1 MLVNDLHP
9 LVQTIPD
16 SCRACYT
23 CVREC
28 PAKAIRISSGQA
40 EVLVER
46 CIGCGNCFR
55 VCSQSA
61 KQVYNSIGEVRE
73 LLNSDASVAAILAP
87 SFPAVF
93 DETGYRRV
101 VGMLR
106 VLGFKTVH
114 EVAFGADLVA
124 RRYRQLMTDYPKRRF
139 IATTCPALVEYV
151 QRFHPALAGYLAPV
165 VSPMLA
171 TARVLRSM
179 HGQALRIVFVGP
191 CIAKKA
197 EQDPDRP
204 HEINGVLTFIELQ
217 QMLDAEGIS
226 PESVIRSEFDDPPA
240 SQGALFPIS
249 RGLLQAAD
257 ISEDLMA
264 GEVVSAD
271 GRRDFAEAIK
281 ELESGALDARLLE
294 VLCCDGCIMGPGIQ
308 NDLPLF
314 HRRSLV
320 SRYVRRRYAEIG
332 NDSPEKWADRFA
344 GLDLSRRFPAREY
357 PMKRPT
363 EEEILDILRRMGK
376 SGPTDEL
383 NCGAC
388 GYETCRDHAEAVWLD
403 LAESEMCL
411 PYTIEQ
417 LRRTLAELDRSR
429 EELAGVQAA
438 LIQSEKLASMGQL
451 SAAIAHEINNPLGVV
466 LMYAHML
473 QEDCPADSAMREDLK
488 TIAEQTDRCKK
499 IVASLLNFAR
509 QNRVMHQ
516 PVDINEVA
524 ERCLRSVPLPENIA
538 ISIIRDIEDTIA
550 ELDADQIN
558 QVLVNLVSN
567 AVEAMPEGGTL
578 ALTTSGTEQH
588 VCFTITDTG
597 CGIPEQNQHKIFE
610 PFFTT
615 KQVGRGTGL
624 GLAISYGIIKM
635 HNGDIQVTSSADP
648 SAGPTGSTFT
658 ITIPRTA
665 QQGHLPARP

>member
-1 MLVNDLHP
+1 MLVNDRHP
-9 LVQTIPD
+9 LVQTLPD

-55 VCSQSA
+55 VCSQGA
-61 KQVYNSIGEVRE
+61 KQVYSSIEEVRT
-73 LLNSDASVAAILAP
+73 LLDSKAPVAAIIAP

-106 VLGFKTVH
+106 ALGFRTAH

-124 RRYRQLMTDYPKRRF
+124 RRYRQLIEEHPQRRF

-151 QRFHPALAGYLAPV
+151 QRFHPALAAYLAPV

-171 TARVLRSM
+171 AARVLRSM
-179 HGQALRIVFVGP
+179 YGPALRIVFIGP

-204 HEINGVLTFIELQ
+204 GEINGVLTFIELQ

-226 PESVIRSEFDDPPA
+226 PESVSRREFDDPPA

-249 RGLLQAAD
+249 RGMLQAAG

-271 GRRDFAEAIK
+271 GRRDFVEAIK

-332 NDSPEKWADRFA
+332 NDSPGKWADRFVD
-344 GLDLSRRFPAREY
+344 LDLSRRFPAREY
-357 PMKRPT
+357 PMERPS
-363 EEEILDILRRMGK
+363 EGEIQDILRRMGK
-376 SGPTDEL
+376 SEPRDEL

-417 LRRTLAELDRSR
+417 LRSTLAALDRSR

-473 QEDCPADSAMREDLK
+473 QDECPADSSMREDLK
-488 TIAEQTDRCKK
+488 TIAEQTDRCRK

-516 PVDINEVA
+516 PVDINELA
-524 ERCLRSVPLPENIA
+524 ERCTRSVPLVENIE
-538 ISIIRDIEDTIA
+538 ISIIPNTEDPVA

-567 AVEAMPEGGTL
+567 AVEAMPEGGKL
-578 ALTTSGTEQH
+578 ILSTSGTEQH
-588 VCFTITDTG
+588 VRFAITDTG
-597 CGIPEQNQHKIFE
+597 CGIPDENQHKIFE

-624 GLAISYGIIKM
+624 GLAISYGIVKM
-635 HNGDIQVTSSADP
+635 HNGDIHVNSNADP

-665 QQGHLPARP
+665 NHGHPQAGT

>member
-61 KQVYNSIGEVRE
+61 KQIYSSIGEVRE
-73 LLNSDASVAAILAP
+73 LLDSGDPVAAIIAP

-106 VLGFKTVH
+106 ALGFKTVH

-124 RRYRQLMTDYPKRRF
+124 RRYRQLMAEHPKRRF

-473 QEDCPADSAMREDLK
+473 QEDCPEDSAMREDLK

>member
-61 KQVYNSIGEVRE
+61 KQIYSSIGEVRE
-73 LLNSDASVAAILAP
+73 LLDSGDPVAAIIAP

-106 VLGFKTVH
+106 ALGFKTVH

-124 RRYRQLMTDYPKRRF
+124 RRYRQLMAEHPKRRF

-171 TARVLRSM
+171 AARVLRSM

-473 QEDCPADSAMREDLK
+473 QEDCPEDSAMREDLK